1 MDSPRVSWA
10 PATWVV
16 PFVPV
21 VWFLGFGLLGS
32 TTTLTDREA
41 GGYATALG
49 LAVGIALVG
58 AALTRLPGHSVGWGV
73 LAGGLACAV
82 PSLWVLVA

>member
-10 PATWVV
+10 LATWVV
-16 PFVPV
+16 PAVPV

-49 LAVGIALVG
+49 LALGIAVVG
-58 AALTRLPGHSVGWGV
+58 AALTRLRAPSLGLGLV
-73 LAGGLACAV
+73 AGGLACSV
-82 PSLWVLVA
+82 PSLWVLLA